1 MNYDFPY
8 DLDKGVWSE
17 STDMSHKLFCTFTT
31 LESLEDTVEQITEK
45 YDILF
50 NKVFILQ
57 SKDQNEYICTYN
69 VDPNAIDLFPEN
81 TILVH
86 RKKES
91 NTLYTI
97 NALNELIKE
106 LNGGVLDK
114 TYKINWQ
121 DFRNTIILTKGGSL
135 KKLHTSL
142 HKIVEI

>member
-69 VDPNAIDLFPEN
+69 VDPNSIDLFPEN

-121 DFRNTIILTKGGSL
+121 DFRNTILLTKGGSL

>member
-69 VDPNAIDLFPEN
+69 VDPNSIDIFPEN

-121 DFRNTIILTKGGSL
+121 DFRNTILLTKGGSL

>member
-69 VDPNAIDLFPEN
+69 VDPNTIGIFPEN

-121 DFRNTIILTKGGSL
+121 DFRNTILLTKGGSL

>member
-121 DFRNTIILTKGGSL
+121 DFRNTILLTKGGSL

>member
-69 VDPNAIDLFPEN
+69 VDPNAIDIFPEN

-121 DFRNTIILTKGGSL
+121 DFRNTILLTKGGSL

>member
-31 LESLEDTVEQITEK
+31 LESLEETVDRITEK

-69 VDPNAIDLFPEN
+69 VDPNAIDIFPEN

-121 DFRNTIILTKGGSL
+121 DFRNTILLTKGGSL

>member
-69 VDPNAIDLFPEN
+69 VDPNSIDIFPEN

-121 DFRNTIILTKGGSL
+121 DYRNTILLTKGGSL

>member
-31 LESLEDTVEQITEK
+31 LESLEETVDRITEK

-69 VDPNAIDLFPEN
+69 VDPNSIDIFPEN

-121 DFRNTIILTKGGSL
+121 DFRNTILLTKGGSL